1 MLFGWSKSFPA
12 GAHDAHLCPVG
23 QEDFLLMLMMLA
35 RAVLLVRKDF
45 STDAHDARSYC
56 SVGEAVYRLML
67 MMFAR
72 AVRLVKQL
80 SSWCSDAHLCP
91 VGKEDFLLMLMMLA
105 RAILF
110 VRKFS
115 S

>member
-1 MLFGWSKSFPA
+1 MSCWSRRFLA
-12 GAHDAHLCPVG
+12 DAHDARSCCPVG
-23 QEDFLLMLMMLA
+23 Q
-35 RAVLLVRKDF
+35 KDF